1 MHGQQNIKYCT
12 ALGYVVS
19 NDSLVVN
26 IWQDVKRRGRGPILR
41 LIKYLVEVD
50 EKNQPTFQLG

>member
-1 MHGQQNIKYCT
+1 MHGQQNIKYYT
-12 ALGYVVS
+12 ALGYVLS

-26 IWQDVKRRGRGPILR
+26 IWQDVKRRGRGPNLR

-50 EKNQPTFQLG
+50 EKNQPAFQLG